1 MAKCLLDELMGGLI
15 AAAEQELRPSENEE
29 GRKMDQGLTSTQV
42 ISIFD
47 LSYI

>member
-15 AAAEQELRPSENEE
+15 AATEQELGPSENEK
-29 GRKMDQGLTSTQV
+29 GRKMDQGLQSTQV

-47 LSYI
+47 LIYF